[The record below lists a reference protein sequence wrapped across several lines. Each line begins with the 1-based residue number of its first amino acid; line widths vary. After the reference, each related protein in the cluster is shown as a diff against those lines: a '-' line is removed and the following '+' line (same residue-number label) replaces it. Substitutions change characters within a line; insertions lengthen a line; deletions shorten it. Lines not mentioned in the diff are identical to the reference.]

1 MDQRQTGGEWMALG
15 TYPFTAGT
23 DGSVLIR
30 TEDTNDFVV
39 ADAVRFVRA

>member
-1 MDQRQTGGEWMALG
+1 LG
-15 TYPFTAGT
+15 TYQFTAGS

-30 TEDTNDFVV
+30 TEDTDGHVV

>member
-1 MDQRQTGGEWMALG
+1 MPLG

-30 TEDTNDFVV
+30 TEDTNGHVV